1 MGPIDY
7 NRHEPGA
14 LDVNHVVGDAAN
26 PISLSSDGTLG
37 RPPDG
42 VQNTLSRLAQSEVER
57 SGDNEP
63 IPVSKTTRKED
74 ANPIKSKG
82 DFGGNV
88 PLLAVQHD
96 MNHGDRVSFQ
106 DMVLGQNKLLS
117 EVSAIT
123 DMDVDIMDE
132 DVRLT
137 LMNGTSTVYLSKRLH
152 AFIGSEL
159 SNFVVVTNRNPRKN
173 NHSRDEILN
182 NGDGR
187 ALRAAECHSKG
198 MLPKDNAGKNSTLSE
213 QKKGEEVASQEV
225 VVGSKK
231 SGKNGLIS
239 GAKGGHGQGASSSRT
254 VHECTPAKVSN
265 DLRVNVNVASKDV
278 IVPKLTSL
286 SVVQVVTRNDEPSR
300 SVVKNVGMVGG
311 GIDSTRVDIERWL
324 SRIKEV
330 ARKSPYSPRKKQHE
344 RQKNNIPNMVDLGE
358 WIMETSHN
366 SKFYPSLFEALSG
379 SLAPWLIA
387 NRFEAMTYDEA
398 CKLNGE
404 ITDNEVQKA
413 IFDMSLLKSP

>member
-1 MGPIDY
+1 MSFTS
-7 NRHEPGA
+7 GA

-117 EVSAIT
+117 EV
-123 DMDVDIMDE
+123 
-132 DVRLT
+132 
-137 LMNGTSTVYLSKRLH
+137 
-152 AFIGSEL
+152 
-159 SNFVVVTNRNPRKN
+159 TNRNPRKN

-187 ALRAAECHSKG
+187 ALRG

-366 SKFYPSLFEALSG
+366 SDLDIVALKETGVTGRKVDMIIARHGFPFLYRVEANGFSSGIWIHWRHSL
-379 SLAPWLIA
+379 SLDVVYVS
-387 NRFEAMTYDEA
+387 N
-398 CKLNGE
+398 
-404 ITDNEVQKA
+404 
-413 IFDMSLLKSP
+413 